1 MCIVVQETFLLY
13 PTFIMN
19 SLLSYTKEDLKD
31 LLQNS
36 RLKVSVEII
45 SPDAAKQYL
54 ARNFETNR
62 KLSPKNVAKHI
73 SSMQK
78 GSWLISTDC
87 IGFDTLGRLINGQHR
102 LTAIVQSDTSQPFIV
117 VRNLPIQSAQ
127 ILDLGKKRMM
137 DERLCIAGKTLSRT
151 LCSVVRNTM
160 TNYTDNYV
168 GTVKYTEQ
176 HDDEVVYSVYEKH
189 SEFFTTLE
197 QLNLCK
203 PAFFASAATKIYAEM
218 RFYNVKRG
226 LDPMAIIYP
235 HGMNP
240 FDRAIHF
247 VELALHGGSER
258 APTDFNFDTAAIRLK
273 ELRDT
278 RKAQSKHWNTIAEY
292 RLTVSAA
299 FAFMI
304 GKPVRAIRP
313 VQKDPFRSFL
323 TLPSTNSI

>member
-1 MCIVVQETFLLY
+1 MCIVVQEKSLLY
-13 PTFIMN
+13 PKLSMN
-19 SLLSYTKEDLKD
+19 GLLSYSKEDLND
-31 LLQNS
+31 LLYSS

-45 SPDAAKQYL
+45 SPESAKQYL

-87 IGFDTLGRLINGQHR
+87 IGFDTMGRLINGQHR
-102 LTAIVQSDTSQPFIV
+102 LTAIVQSGTSQPFIV

-137 DERLCIAGKTLSRT
+137 DERLCIAGKTISRT

-160 TNYTDNYV
+160 TGYTDNYV

-176 HDDEVVYSVYEKH
+176 HDDDVVFSVYEKH
-189 SEFFTTLE
+189 AQFFNMLE
-197 QLNLCK
+197 ELNLCK
-203 PAFFASAATKIYAEM
+203 PAFFASAAAKMYAEM
-218 RFYNVKRG
+218 LFYNVRKG
-226 LDPMAIIYP
+226 LSPTDSAYP
-235 HGMNP
+235 HGMGP
-240 FDRAIHF
+240 LDRAVHF
-247 VELALHGGSER
+247 VELALHGGSEL

-278 RKAQSKHWNTIAEY
+278 RKAQNKHWSTMAEY

-299 FAFMI
+299 YSFMI
-304 GKPVRAIRP
+304 GKTVRAIRP
-313 VQKDPFRSFL
+313 MQKDPFRPFL
-323 TLPSTNSI
+323 TLPSTNIK